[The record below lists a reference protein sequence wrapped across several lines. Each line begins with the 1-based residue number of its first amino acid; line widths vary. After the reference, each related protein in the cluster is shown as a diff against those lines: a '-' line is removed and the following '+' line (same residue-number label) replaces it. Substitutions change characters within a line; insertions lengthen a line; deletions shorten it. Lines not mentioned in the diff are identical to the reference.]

1 MSFEATAIAM
11 NHSRATGTARLVLFG
26 IASHDGD
33 GGAWPSIATLA
44 RYANVTPRNVQ
55 KAVAQLEEL
64 REVRRHVQRGGT
76 SSTDEFRR
84 PNLYEFILMCPH
96 DCDRSKSHRTRRSAG
111 PARLDIA
118 ETTDPL
124 SVATPPVGSDTRP
137 LSVATPELPTNHPST
152 SKKETYVPERARGA
166 CGHDMIDDRHCERGC
181 RVALSTGVPA

>member
-1 MSFEATAIAM
+1 MSFEASAIAM

-55 KAVAQLEEL
+55 KAVKQLEEL

-76 SSTDEFRR
+76 RATDDFRR

-96 DCDRSKSHRTRRSAG
+96 DCDRSKNHRTRRSLG
-111 PARLDIA
+111 PEKLEIPEAI
-118 ETTDPL
+118 DPL

-137 LSVATPELPTNHPST
+137 LSVATPELPMNLPST
-152 SKKETYVPERARGA
+152 TKKRTYVPERARGA
-166 CGHDMIDDRHCERGC
+166 CGHALIDDRHCERGC
-181 RVALSTGVPA
+181 SVAQSIGAQA